1 MRPPLPPVAERDEF
15 EALIIRTDYAD
26 EQAWQAVTAAL
37 TQPWGNRDIYVV
49 DDPAWSGA
57 SVDEVLQAVSADEEL
72 SVFFL
77 ADHVTMR
84 SPHHALLAV
93 TAVPEEEY
101 EGIVEFGREFR
112 TTPAGVH
119 DIHANL
125 SIANMDF
132 EDYAAAAHEDPE
144 KVFSSF

>member
-15 EALIIRTDYAD
+15 EALIIRTDHVD
-26 EQAWQAVTAAL
+26 EQGWQAVIAAL
-37 TQPWGNRDIYVV
+37 IQPWGERDMYVV

-57 SVDEVLQAVSADEEL
+57 TVDEVLQAVSADEEL

-84 SPHHALLAV
+84 SARHALLAV
-93 TAVPEEEY
+93 TTIPEEEY
-101 EGIVEFGREFR
+101 EESREFGREFR